1 MRIDIKIPRVFIDV
15 LIRKKARYKVFYG
28 GRGSGKSWNIARIL
42 LLLAAQK
49 KLRVLCTREIQNSIK
64 DSVHKLLKDQINE
77 LNLNKYFIV
86 TRDEIRGVNGSEFI
100 FKGLR
105 HNIQEIKSTE
115 GIDICWVEE
124 AQSVSKESWD
134 LLIPTIR
141 KEGSEIWISFNPHF
155 FEDET
160 YQRFIVNTPPNA
172 IVVKVNY
179 YDNPFFPDVLRE
191 EMEYLKKIDF
201 NYYKHI
207 WEGECLVYDD
217 KQVFKDKFEV
227 GTLPITNEIYQG
239 LDFGFAVDPSAFVRV
254 YIVDDY
260 LYISNEAYGVG
271 IEIDEMPAFFK
282 KHIPDYKDY
291 LIRADSSRPETISYL
306 KRNFDL
312 KIVGVEKWKGS
323 VEDGIEF
330 MKRFK
335 KIIINPNCKH
345 TYEEFRL
352 YSYKTNSAGDILP
365 QVEDK
370 YNHAIDAIRYAL
382 TPLIKKT
389 GKTKSFKIKGL

>member
-1 MRIDIKIPRVFIDV
+1 
-15 LIRKKARYKVFYG
+15 
-28 GRGSGKSWNIARIL
+28 
-42 LLLAAQK
+42 
-49 KLRVLCTREIQNSIK
+49 VLCTREIQNSIK

-77 LNLNKYFIV
+77 MGLNDYFIV
-86 TRDEIRGVNGSEFI
+86 TRDEIRSKIGSEFI

-141 KEGSEIWISFNPHF
+141 KEGSEIWVSFNPHF
-155 FEDET
+155 VEDET
-160 YQRFIVNTPPNA
+160 YQRFVVNPPPNA

-191 EMEYLKKIDF
+191 EMEYLKKIDY

-217 KQVFKDKFEV
+217 KQVFKDKFEAGV
-227 GTLPITNEIYQG
+227 LPVNDEIYQG
-239 LDFGFAVDPSAFVRV
+239 LDFGFAVDPTALVRV
-254 YIVDDY
+254 YIVDEY
-260 LYISNEAYGVG
+260 LYISDEAYGVG
-271 IEIDEMPAFFK
+271 VEIDEMPKFFEK
-282 KHIPDYKDY
+282 YIPNYKDY
-291 LIRADSSRPETISYL
+291 LIRADSARPETISYL

-312 KIVGVEKWKGS
+312 RIEGVEKWSGS

-330 MKRFK
+330 MKSFK
-335 KIIINPNCKH
+335 KIIINPKCKH
-345 TYEEFRL
+345 TLEEFRL

-365 QVEDK
+365 QIEDK
-370 YNHAIDAIRYAL
+370 YNHSIDAIRYAL
-382 TPLIKKT
+382 TPLIKKRGT
-389 GKTKSFKIKGL
+389 TKSFKVALI